1 MGINRMGILNEAGKK
16 NGYIRWVPEAPL
28 KPVKKK
34 KKIAVVTD
42 PEPTDMDDDGY
53 SNCSGSFFGV
63 SSRMIPLGNGGFK
76 K

>member
-1 MGINRMGILNEAGKK
+1 MDEVGKK
-16 NGYIRWVPEAPL
+16 NGYIRWLPEAPS
-28 KPVKKK
+28 KPA
-34 KKIAVVTD
+34 KIKPGNKIKVVTD
-42 PEPTDMDDDGY
+42 PEPTDMEDDGY